1 MVTMSQKEFQRVKV
15 IENAAGGRLSVGE
28 ASRLL
33 QLSERQVQRLKRRY
47 RPDSVGWV
55 QHGNR
60 GRSMPWALPLP
71 QKQLILNLAG
81 GKYQGFNDSHLAE
94 KLRAEENLALS
105 RETVR
110 RILRAAK
117 LASPQKRR
125 PRQYRSRRP
134 PRPRF
139 GMMALTDAS
148 RHDWLEGRGPEFTLL
163 GFQDV
168 ATGQILAAHF
178 QLEAENTLGYLRAL
192 HAMVTTHGIP
202 LSLYRDRHSI
212 FQRNDSHWTLAE
224 QLAGKQSPTQLG
236 RALEELGIE
245 QIPAYSPQ
253 AKGRIE
259 RAWRTCQ
266 DRLVSELRLA
276 RATTLPEANAVLARF
291 CVDYNLRFAR
301 PAADSAHDFRSLPRR
316 FDLARCLSLRYQRV
330 VSADHTV
337 TLGSQSI
344 ALPPLPAHRGYAG
357 ETVELSHQLDG
368 VLRVFRAATLLT
380 ALPFAFEEHPGRRP
394 VQLTSAQKRK
404 PTMPRIYNLSGR
416 PALAAVTYTLRGDKV
431 SLQL

>member
-1 MVTMSQKEFQRVKV
+1 V
-15 IENAAGGRLSVGE
+15 GGRLSVRE
-28 ASRLL
+28 AARLL

-47 RPDSVGWV
+47 RPDSVAWV

-60 GRSMPWALPLP
+60 GRSMPWAFPLP
-71 QKQLILNLAG
+71 QKRLILSLAR
-81 GKYQGFNDSHLAE
+81 GKYQGFNDSHLRE
-94 KLRAEENLALS
+94 KLRAEENLAVS

-125 PRQYRSRRP
+125 PRQYRARRS

-148 RHDWLEGRGPEFTLL
+148 RHDWLEGRGPQLTLI
-163 GFQDV
+163 GFQDD

-178 QLEAENTLGYLRAL
+178 QLEAENTVGYLRAL
-192 HAMVTTHGIP
+192 RSMIATHGVP

-212 FQRNDSHWTLAE
+212 FQRNDAHWTLAE
-224 QLAGKQSPTQLG
+224 QLVGKQSPTQLG
-236 RALEELGIE
+236 RALQELGIQ

-276 RATTLPEANAVLARF
+276 GATTLPQANAVLARF
-291 CVDYNLRFAR
+291 CADYNQRFAR
-301 PAADSAHDFRSLPRR
+301 PPADAACDFRSLPPR
-316 FDLARCLSLRYQRV
+316 FDLARCLSLHYQRV
-330 VSADHTV
+330 VAPDHTV
-337 TLGSQSI
+337 SLGTHSI
-344 ALPPLPAHRGYAG
+344 ALPPLPGHRGYAG

-368 VLRVFRAATLLT
+368 TLRVYRGDSLLL
-380 ALPFAFEEHPGRRP
+380 AQSLPLAEYADRRP
-394 VQLTSAQKRK
+394 APRTTAKSRK
-404 PTMPRIYNLSGR
+404 MPTPRIYNLSGR
-416 PALAAVTYTLRGDKV
+416 PALAAVT
-431 SLQL
+431 

>member
-1 MVTMSQKEFQRVKV
+1 MSQKEFQRVKV
-15 IENAAGGRLSVGE
+15 IENAAGGRLSVRE

-47 RPDSVGWV
+47 QPDSVGWV

-60 GRSMPWALPLP
+60 GRSMPWAVSVP
-71 QKQLILNLAG
+71 QKQLILTLARG
-81 GKYQGFNDSHLAE
+81 MYQGFNDSHLTE
-94 KLRAEENLALS
+94 KLLAEENLTVS

-117 LASPQKRR
+117 LSSPQKRR
-125 PRQYRSRRP
+125 PRKYRSRRP

-148 RHDWLEGRGPEFTLL
+148 RHHWLEGRGPVLTLI
-163 GFQDV
+163 GFQDD

-178 QLEAENTLGYLRAL
+178 QLEAENTVGYLHAL
-192 HAMVTTHGIP
+192 HTMIITHGVP

-224 QLAGKQSPTQLG
+224 QLAGKQAPTQLG
-236 RALEELGIE
+236 RALDELGIE

-276 RATTLPEANAVLARF
+276 QATTLPQANAVLARF
-291 CVDYNLRFAR
+291 CADYNQRFAR
-301 PAADSAHDFRSLPRR
+301 PAAEAASNFRRLPRR
-316 FDLARCLSLRYQRV
+316 FDLARCLSLHYRRV
-330 VSADHTV
+330 VAADHTV
-337 TLGSQSI
+337 TLGAQSI
-344 ALPPLPAHRGYAG
+344 ALPPLPGLRGYAG
-357 ETVELSHQLDG
+357 ETVDLSHQLDG
-368 VLRVFRAATLLT
+368 RLRVYRGDTLLL
-380 ALPFAFEEHPGRRP
+380 AQPLPLEEHAEPRP
-394 VQLTSAQKRK
+394 VRLTSAQKRK
-404 PTMPRIYNLSGR
+404 PRR
-416 PALAAVTYTLRGDKV
+416 PASTISPAALLWRP
-431 SLQL
+431 LLNR

>member
-15 IENAAGGRLSVGE
+15 IENAVGGRLSVGE

-60 GRSMPWALPLP
+60 GRPMAWALPLP
-71 QKQLILNLAG
+71 QKQLILTLAR

-94 KLRAEENLALS
+94 KLRAEENISVS

-110 RILRAAK
+110 RLLRAAK

-125 PRQYRSRRP
+125 PRPYRSRRP

-148 RHDWLEGRGPEFTLL
+148 RHDGLEGRGSELTLI
-163 GFQDV
+163 GFQDD

-178 QLEAENTLGYLRAL
+178 QLEPENTVAYLRAL
-192 HAMVTTHGIP
+192 RSMIATHGIP

-212 FQRNDSHWTLAE
+212 FQRNDAHWTLAE

-236 RALEELGIE
+236 RALDQLGIA
-245 QIPAYSPQ
+245 QIPACSPQ

-276 RATTLPEANAVLARF
+276 HASTLPAANTVLARF
-291 CVDYNLRFAR
+291 CADYNQRFAR
-301 PAADSAHDFRSLPRR
+301 PPAQAACDFRSLPRR
-316 FDLARCLSLRYQRV
+316 FDLARCLALHYQRV
-330 VSADHTV
+330 VAPDHTV
-337 TLGSQSI
+337 TLGAYAI
-344 ALPPLPAHRGYAG
+344 ALPPLPGPRGYAG
-357 ETVELSHQLDG
+357 ETVELSHQLEG
-368 VLRVFRAATLLT
+368 TLRVYRGDVLLL
-380 ALPFAFEEHPGRRP
+380 ALPLPLEEHAERRP
-394 VQLTSAQKRK
+394 APSRTAQKRK
-404 PTMPRIYNLSGR
+404 NPMPRIYNLSGR
-416 PALAAVTYTLRGDKV
+416 PALAAVT
-431 SLQL
+431 

>member
-15 IENAAGGRLSVGE
+15 IENAAGGRLSVRE

-33 QLSERQVQRLKRRY
+33 RLSERQVQRLKRRY

-60 GRSMPWALPLP
+60 GRSMPWAVSLP
-71 QKQLILNLAG
+71 QKQLILTLAR
-81 GKYQGFNDSHLAE
+81 GKYRGFNDSHLAE
-94 KLRAEENLALS
+94 KLRYEENLDVS

-110 RILRAAK
+110 RVLRSAK

-125 PRQYRSRRP
+125 PRKYRSRRP

-148 RHDWLEGRGPEFTLL
+148 RHDWLEGRGPELTLI
-163 GFQDV
+163 GFQDD
-168 ATGQILAAHF
+168 ATGQILTAHF
-178 QLEAENTLGYLRAL
+178 QLEAENTVGYLRAL
-192 HAMVTTHGIP
+192 HAMITTHGVP

-224 QLAGKQSPTQLG
+224 QLAGTQSPTQLG
-236 RALEELGIE
+236 RALQELGIE

-276 RATTLPEANAVLARF
+276 HAATLPQAHAVLDQF
-291 CVDYNLRFAR
+291 CADYNQRFAR
-301 PAADSAHDFRSLPRR
+301 PAAQAASDFRRLPRG
-316 FDLARCLSLRYQRV
+316 FDLARCLSLHYQRV
-330 VSADHTV
+330 VAADHSV
-337 TLGSQSI
+337 SLGAQSI
-344 ALPPLPAHRGYAG
+344 ALPPLPAARGYAG
-357 ETVELSHQLDG
+357 ETLELSHQLDG
-368 VLRVFRAATLLT
+368 TLYVYRGDRLLL
-380 ALPFAFEEHPGRRP
+380 ARPLPLEEHAERRP
-394 VQLTSAQKRK
+394 KLLTSAQKRK
-404 PTMPRIYNLSGR
+404 TPTPRIYKLSGR
-416 PALAAVTYTLRGDKV
+416 PALAAVT
-431 SLQL
+431 

>member
-15 IENAAGGRLSVGE
+15 IENAAGGRLSVRE

-47 RPDSVGWV
+47 RPDSLAWV
-55 QHGNR
+55 RHGNC
-60 GRSMPWALPLP
+60 GRPMPWALSVP
-71 QKQLILNLAG
+71 QKQLILNLAR

-94 KLRAEENLALS
+94 KLRTEENLAVS

-110 RILRAAK
+110 RLLRAAK

-125 PRQYRSRRP
+125 PRKYRSRRP

-148 RHDWLEGRGPEFTLL
+148 RHDWLEGRGPTLTL
-163 GFQDV
+163 IGFQDD

-178 QLEAENTLGYLRAL
+178 QLEAENTVGYLRAL
-192 HAMVTTHGIP
+192 HSMITTHGVP

-212 FQRNDSHWTLAE
+212 FQRNDPHWTLAE

-236 RALEELGIE
+236 RVLQELGIE

-276 RATTLPEANAVLARF
+276 HATTLAQANTVLARF
-291 CVDYNLRFAR
+291 CADYNQRFAR
-301 PAADSAHDFRSLPRR
+301 PAADSARDFRSLPRR
-316 FDLARCLSLRYQRV
+316 FDLTRCLALHYRRV
-330 VSADHTV
+330 VAADHTV
-337 TLGSQSI
+337 TLGAHSI
-344 ALPPLPAHRGYAG
+344 ALPPLPGHRGYAG
-357 ETVELSHQLDG
+357 ETVELAHLLDG
-368 VLRVFRAATLLT
+368 SLHVYRGDRLLLAIPLPLEEYADRRPALLT
-380 ALPFAFEEHPGRRP
+380 
-394 VQLTSAQKRK
+394 TAQKRK
-404 PTMPRIYNLSGR
+404 TPIPRIYKLSGR
-416 PALAAVTYTLRGDKV
+416 PALAAVT
-431 SLQL
+431 

>member
-1 MVTMSQKEFQRVKV
+1 MSQKEFQRVKV
-15 IENAAGGRLSVGE
+15 IENAVGGRLSVRE

-33 QLSERQVQRLKRRY
+33 HLSERQVQRLKRRY
-47 RPDSVGWV
+47 QPDSVDWV

-60 GRSMPWALPLP
+60 GRSMPWAVSIP
-71 QKQLILNLAG
+71 QKQLVLTLAR

-94 KLRAEENLALS
+94 KLHTEENLTVS
-105 RETVR
+105 REAVR
-110 RILRAAK
+110 RILRGAK

-125 PRQYRSRRP
+125 LRQYRSRRP

-148 RHDWLEGRGPEFTLL
+148 RHDWLEGRGPALTLI
-163 GFQDV
+163 GFQDD
-168 ATGQILAAHF
+168 ATHQILAAHF
-178 QLEAENTLGYLRAL
+178 QLEAENTVGYLRAL
-192 HAMVTTHGIP
+192 HAMIAAHGIP

-236 RALEELGIE
+236 HALEQLGIQ

-259 RAWRTCQ
+259 RAWRTFQ

-276 RATTLPEANAVLARF
+276 GATTLAQANAVLERF
-291 CVDYNLRFAR
+291 CADYNQRFAR
-301 PAADSAHDFRSLPRR
+301 PAAEAACDFRRLPRR
-316 FDLARCLSLRYQRV
+316 FDLDRCLSLHYQRV
-330 VSADHTV
+330 VNPDHTV
-337 TLGSQSI
+337 TLGAHSI
-344 ALPPLPAHRGYAG
+344 ALPPLPGHRGYAG

-368 VLRVFRAATLLT
+368 TLRIYRGDALLL
-380 ALPFAFEEHPGRRP
+380 ALPLPLEEHADRRP
-394 VQLTSAQKRK
+394 VHITSAQKRK
-404 PTMPRIYNLSGR
+404 PTMPRIYHLSGR
-416 PALAAVTYTLRGDKV
+416 PALAAVT
-431 SLQL
+431 

>member
-15 IENAAGGRLSVGE
+15 IENAAGGRLSVRE

-47 RPDSVGWV
+47 RPDSVGWA

-71 QKQLILNLAG
+71 QKQLILNLARS
-81 GKYQGFNDSHLAE
+81 KYQGFNDSHLAE
-94 KLRAEENLALS
+94 KLRVEENLAVS

-110 RILRAAK
+110 RLLRAAK

-125 PRQYRSRRP
+125 PRRYRSRRP

-139 GMMALTDAS
+139 GMMALADAS
-148 RHDWLEGRGPEFTLL
+148 RHDWLEGRGPELTLL
-163 GFQDV
+163 GFQDD

-192 HAMVTTHGIP
+192 GAMIATHGVP

-212 FQRNDSHWTLAE
+212 FQRNDPHWTLAE
-224 QLAGKQSPTQLG
+224 QLAGKQAPTQLG

-276 RATTLPEANAVLARF
+276 RAATLPQANAVLARF
-291 CVDYNLRFAR
+291 CADYNQRFAR
-301 PAADSAHDFRSLPRR
+301 PAAESVRDFRSLPRR
-316 FDLARCLSLRYQRV
+316 FDLARCLALHYQRV
-330 VSADHTV
+330 VAADHTV
-337 TLGSQSI
+337 TLGAHAI
-344 ALPPLPAHRGYAG
+344 ALPPLPGHRGYAG
-357 ETVELSHQLDG
+357 ETVELAHHLDG
-368 VLRVFRAATLLT
+368 RLHIYRGDQLLLTLL
-380 ALPFAFEEHPGRRP
+380 LPLQEHAERRP
-394 VQLTSAQKRK
+394 KLLTSAQKRK
-404 PTMPRIYNLSGR
+404 TPVPRIYNLSAR
-416 PALAAVTYTLRGDKV
+416 PALAAVT
-431 SLQL
+431 

>member
-1 MVTMSQKEFQRVKV
+1 MSQKEFQRVKV
-15 IENAAGGRLSVGE
+15 IENAAGGRLSVRE

-47 RPDSVGWV
+47 QPDSVGWV

-60 GRSMPWALPLP
+60 GRSMPWAVSIP
-71 QKQLILNLAG
+71 QKQLILTLAR
-81 GKYQGFNDSHLAE
+81 GKYLGFNDSHLTE
-94 KLRAEENLALS
+94 KLRAEENLPVS

-125 PRQYRSRRP
+125 PRKYRSRRP

-148 RHDWLEGRGPEFTLL
+148 CHDWLEGRGPVLTLI
-163 GFQDV
+163 GFQDD

-192 HAMVTTHGIP
+192 YAMITAHGVP
-202 LSLYRDRHSI
+202 LSLYRDRHAI
-212 FQRNDSHWTLAE
+212 FQRNDAHWTLAE
-224 QLAGKQSPTQLG
+224 QLAGKQAPTQLG
-236 RALEELGIE
+236 RALDQLGIQ

-276 RATTLPEANAVLARF
+276 QATTLPEANAVLARF
-291 CVDYNLRFAR
+291 CADYNQRFAR
-301 PAADSAHDFRSLPRR
+301 PAADAASDFRRLPRR

-330 VSADHTV
+330 VAADHTV
-337 TLGSQSI
+337 TLGAQSI
-344 ALPPLPAHRGYAG
+344 VLPSLPAHRGYAG
-357 ETVELSHQLDG
+357 ETLELSHQLDG
-368 VLRVFRAATLLT
+368 TLRAYRGDDLLL
-380 ALPFAFEEHPGRRP
+380 ALPLPLQEHPERRP
-394 VQLTSAQKRK
+394 VRITSAQKRK
-404 PTMPRIYNLSGR
+404 LSMPRIYNLSGR
-416 PALAAVTYTLRGDKV
+416 PALAAVT
-431 SLQL
+431 

>member
-15 IENAAGGRLSVGE
+15 IENAAGGRLSVRE

-33 QLSERQVQRLKRRY
+33 RLSERQVQRLKRRY

-60 GRSMPWALPLP
+60 GRSMPWAVSLP
-71 QKQLILNLAG
+71 QKQLILTLAR
-81 GKYQGFNDSHLAE
+81 GKYRGFNDSHLAE
-94 KLRAEENLALS
+94 KLRYEENLDVS

-110 RILRAAK
+110 RVLRSAK

-125 PRQYRSRRP
+125 PRKYRSRRP

-148 RHDWLEGRGPEFTLL
+148 RHDWLEGRGPELTLI
-163 GFQDV
+163 GFQDD
-168 ATGQILAAHF
+168 ATGQILTAHF
-178 QLEAENTLGYLRAL
+178 QLEAENTVGYLRAL
-192 HAMVTTHGIP
+192 HAMITTHGVP

-236 RALEELGIE
+236 RALQELGIE

-276 RATTLPEANAVLARF
+276 HAATLPQAHAVLDQF
-291 CVDYNLRFAR
+291 CADYNQRFAR
-301 PAADSAHDFRSLPRR
+301 PGASIWLAASA
-316 FDLARCLSLRYQRV
+316 C
-330 VSADHTV
+330 T
-337 TLGSQSI
+337 
-344 ALPPLPAHRGYAG
+344 
-357 ETVELSHQLDG
+357 
-368 VLRVFRAATLLT
+368 
-380 ALPFAFEEHPGRRP
+380 
-394 VQLTSAQKRK
+394 TSAWS
-404 PTMPRIYNLSGR
+404 PPITAYL
-416 PALAAVTYTLRGDKV
+416 
-431 SLQL
+431 

>member
-1 MVTMSQKEFQRVKV
+1 MSQKEFQRVKV
-15 IENAAGGRLSVGE
+15 IENAVGGRLSVRE

-47 RPDSVGWV
+47 QPDSVGWV

-60 GRSMPWALPLP
+60 GRSMPWAVSIP
-71 QKQLILNLAG
+71 QQQLILSLAR

-94 KLRAEENLALS
+94 KLRVEENLAVS

-148 RHDWLEGRGPEFTLL
+148 RHDWLEGRGPQLTLL
-163 GFQDV
+163 GFQDD

-178 QLEAENTLGYLRAL
+178 QLEAENTVGYLRAL
-192 HAMVTTHGIP
+192 RSMIATHGVP

-212 FQRNDSHWTLAE
+212 FQRNDAHWSLAE
-224 QLAGKQSPTQLG
+224 QLVGKQSPTQLG
-236 RALEELGIE
+236 RALQELGIQ

-276 RATTLPEANAVLARF
+276 RATTLPQANAVLDRF
-291 CVDYNLRFAR
+291 CADYNQRFAR
-301 PAADSAHDFRSLPRR
+301 PAAEAACDFRSLPRR
-316 FDLARCLSLRYQRV
+316 FDLARCLSLHYQRV
-330 VSADHTV
+330 VAADHTV
-337 TLGSQSI
+337 SLGTHSI
-344 ALPPLPAHRGYAG
+344 ALPPLPGHRGYAG
-357 ETVELSHQLDG
+357 DTVELSHQLDG
-368 VLRVFRAATLLT
+368 TLRVYRGDALLL
-380 ALPFAFEEHPGRRP
+380 AQPLPLQEYAQRRP
-394 VQLTSAQKRK
+394 APRTTVHK
-404 PTMPRIYNLSGR
+404 PKPKMPRIYNLSGR
-416 PALAAVTYTLRGDKV
+416 PALAAVT
-431 SLQL
+431 